1 MLEGFLLFFVLL
13 GVFFLFLSGNDEPVI
28 EKPKEK
34 SKDRFDEGY
43 YDENNKYYDSF
54 NSYLNQ
60 KRWEREEKAERE
72 RRERERERARYQ
84 SSYENWRE
92 DYERSRYQSE
102 SKDKNETNNKID
114 KLFDLLVKDF
124 SNNPYY
130 DKLESLG
137 SSYSIIS
144 FKYKFENGFKFTL
157 NDKEVRVYNRIG
169 ENISSYRLG
178 DLHHLKFLKLILEMK
193 QKAQHRFSERNYRT
207 YSEYDFNSKY
217 DEYKREYKREKP
229 KEEPK
234 VKSTGN
240 PRLDKI
246 NEKIVLREEQ
256 LRKMK
261 ANDPERSALE
271 NELNTYK
278 NIAKKM
284 KSKIK

>member
-1 MLEGFLLFFVLL
+1 MLTFLLIVLI
-13 GVFFLFLSGNDEPVI
+13 LSIISIYFAFTDDKVDE
-28 EKPKEK
+28 KYTDFGTKQR
-34 SKDRFDEGY
+34 SDDGY
-43 YDENNKYYDSF
+43 YDENNKYYDSY

-60 KRWEREEKAERE
+60 RRWEREERE
-72 RRERERERARYQ
+72 RNRYQ
-84 SSYENWRE
+84 SDNESWKRKQSERE
-92 DYERSRYQSE
+92 D
-102 SKDKNETNNKID
+102 KDETNRKVD
-114 KLFDLLVKDF
+114 KLFNLLVKDF

-130 DKLESLG
+130 DKLESLV
-137 SSYSIIS
+137 SSYSIIL

-157 NDKEVRVYNRIG
+157 NDREVRVYNRIG

-178 DLHHLKFLKLILEMK
+178 DLYHLKFLKLILEMK
-193 QKAQHRFSERNYRT
+193 QKAQHRSSERNYT

-234 VKSTGN
+234 VKSGN

>member
-1 MLEGFLLFFVLL
+1 MLTFLLIVLI
-13 GVFFLFLSGNDEPVI
+13 LSIISIYFAFTDDKVDE
-28 EKPKEK
+28 KYTDFGTKQR
-34 SKDRFDEGY
+34 SDDGY
-43 YDENNKYYDSF
+43 YDENT
-54 NSYLNQ
+54 
-60 KRWEREEKAERE
+60 ERN
-72 RRERERERARYQ
+72 RYQ
-84 SSYENWRE
+84 S
-92 DYERSRYQSE
+92 DYESWKRKQY
-102 SKDKNETNNKID
+102 KTETNSKVDKI
-114 KLFDLLVKDF
+114 FDLLVKDF
-124 SNNPYY
+124 SNNPYH

-144 FKYKFENGFKFTL
+144 FQYKFENGFRFTL
-157 NDKEVRVYNRIG
+157 NDKKIKVYDRNG

-178 DLHHLKFLKLILEMK
+178 DIYHLKFLKLILEMK
-193 QKAQHRFSERNYRT
+193 EKSQHRFSERNYRT
-207 YSEYDFNSKY
+207 YSEYDFNSKFN
-217 DEYKREYKREKP
+217 DYKREYKKEKP